1 MEHID
6 AAATALFDHQAS
18 GDAPRAQVTSPAT
31 ARAYTQSVVR
41 ERWESPSRRARD
53 EDVVDMLLVVSEL
66 VTNALRHGEG
76 LAGFHVTPT
85 EDGLRVAVRDHSD
98 VIPDV
103 SQASGAFPA
112 GHQGNGYGW
121 PLIIRLAREIT
132 VDRHPGGGK
141 TIGVLVPLRPA
152 P

>member
-6 AAATALFDHQAS
+6 AATTALFDHHAS
-18 GDAPRAQVTSPAT
+18 GDPPRATVTSPAT
-31 ARAYTQSVVR
+31 ARAYARSVVR

-53 EDVVDMLLVVSEL
+53 EDIVDLLLVVSEL
-66 VTNALRHGEG
+66 VTNAVRHGEG
-76 LAGFHVTPT
+76 LAGFQVTPT
-85 EDGLRVAVRDHSD
+85 QEGLRVAVRDHSD
-98 VIPDV
+98 LVPDV
-103 SQASGAFPA
+103 SQGAGAFPV
-112 GHQGNGYGW
+112 GHHGNGYGW

>member
-6 AAATALFDHQAS
+6 AAATALFDHHAS
-18 GDAPRAQVTSPAT
+18 GATSGAPVTSPAT
-31 ARAYTQSVVR
+31 ARAYAQSVVR

-53 EDVVDMLLVVSEL
+53 ADVVDMLLVVSEL
-66 VTNALRHGEG
+66 VTNAVRHGDG

-85 EDGLRVAVRDHSD
+85 QEGLRVAVRDHSD
-98 VIPDV
+98 LIPDV
-103 SQASGAFPA
+103 SHASGAFPV

-121 PLIIRLAREIT
+121 PLVIRLAREIT

-141 TIGVLVPLRPA
+141 TIGVLIPLRPA